1 MTAREGWNVHGW
13 WIGDAANEV
22 KAQAPPRARCGGP
35 NVCRCPRVPTR
46 FPTACEFPTTTCK
59 FCKEPI
65 VWAETQ
71 PNRNARTPEK
81 RAEVKLVPM
90 DAEPVDFGVIILTA
104 NPNGGRPLYGEM
116 PTRNA
121 AAGWRAA
128 GKKTYQKHVKTCTQV
143 IKWPKGPM
151 ITKARERKA

>member
-1 MTAREGWNVHGW
+1 
-13 WIGDAANEV
+13 
-22 KAQAPPRARCGGP
+22 
-35 NVCRCPRVPTR
+35 
-46 FPTACEFPTTTCK
+46 
-59 FCKEPI
+59 

-81 RAEVKLVPM
+81 RAETKLVPM

-151 ITKARERKA
+151 IAKARERKA